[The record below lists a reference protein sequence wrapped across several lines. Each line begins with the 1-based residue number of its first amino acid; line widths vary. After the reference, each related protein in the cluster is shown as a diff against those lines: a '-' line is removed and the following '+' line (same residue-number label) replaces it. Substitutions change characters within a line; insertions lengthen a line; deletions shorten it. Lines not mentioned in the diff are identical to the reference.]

1 MCALPL
7 VLSLDN
13 SWCQS
18 FDNGNAREQDFL
30 ANWWHS
36 WIVGK
41 WFDGQTQF
49 MEHITI
55 VWIPPGWIPQCQE
68 MVVDEWCHQTG
79 TTTGEMNNKFF
90 NRLKSNFLLG
100 LLKKR
105 TYTNTKMMTSG
116 INRISDSA
124 AKRKIFDVWSST
136 SEIINRA
143 PHHEF
148 WPSCY
153 KTKRKSSILWSNVPI
168 FSSIQSTLTSNNV
181 SE

>member
-1 MCALPL
+1 MCAHPL
-7 VLSLDN
+7 VLSLYN

-18 FDNGNAREQDFL
+18 FNNGNAREQDFFTDC
-30 ANWWHS
+30 WQS

-49 MEHITI
+49 MEHVTI
-55 VWIPPGWIPQCQE
+55 VWIPPWWIPQCQE

-79 TTTGEMNNKFF
+79 TTTEIWKN
-90 NRLKSNFLLG
+90 
-100 LLKKR
+100 KKR
-105 TYTNTKMMTSG
+105 NVSRTNSQILALIAWKKCAYKNTKMMTSG

-148 WPSCY
+148 CPRVW
-153 KTKRKSSILWSNVPI
+153 KK
-168 FSSIQSTLTSNNV
+168 
-181 SE
+181 